1 MKNKTI
7 AFIGGGNMG
16 RAVIAG
22 LIAGGYPP
30 AKLRVADP
38 DIYKLNDL
46 TVQFGI
52 EASAS
57 NRPSVLGAEVVVL
70 AVKPQMMRAVAMELA
85 GSIASHTLV
94 ISIAAGVRTRA
105 LQHWLG
111 STTPIVR
118 AMPNTPALVRSGAT
132 ALYAADKVTP
142 EQREVAENI
151 LRAVGLTLWVH
162 DESLLDA
169 VTAVSGSGPAYFFRL
184 MEVLEQA
191 AKAQGLAPEQARILV
206 LQTAF
211 GAAKMA
217 LESGKDPGVLRA
229 QVTSPGGTT
238 ERALRVLD
246 EHGIE
251 RMIAE
256 AVTLATLRAA
266 ELADQFGEA

>member
-1 MKNKTI
+1 MKNKNI

-16 RAVIAG
+16 RSLIGG
-22 LIAGGYPP
+22 LIADGYPA

-38 DIYKLNDL
+38 DFHKLKRL
-46 TVQFGI
+46 TARFGI
-52 EASAS
+52 EVSAN
-57 NRPSVLGAEVVVL
+57 NRPSVSGAEVVVL
-70 AVKPQMMRAVAMELA
+70 AVKPQIMKTVAMELA

-94 ISIAAGVRTRA
+94 ISIAAGVRTSA

-118 AMPNTPALVRSGAT
+118 AMPNTPALVSSGAT

-142 EQREVAENI
+142 AQREVAESI

-162 DESLLDA
+162 DENLLDA

-184 MEVLEQA
+184 MEALEQA
-191 AKAQGLAPEQARILV
+191 AEAQGLTPEQARILV
-206 LQTAF
+206 VQTAF

-217 LESGKDPGVLRA
+217 LESGKDPGDLRA

-256 AVTLATLRAA
+256 AVALATLRAA